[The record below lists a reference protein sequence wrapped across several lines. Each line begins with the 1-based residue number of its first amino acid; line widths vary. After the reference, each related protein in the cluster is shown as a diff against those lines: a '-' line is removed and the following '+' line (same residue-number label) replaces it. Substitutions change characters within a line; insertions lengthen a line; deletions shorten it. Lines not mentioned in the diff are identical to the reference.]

1 MDNIRQIGFSAI
13 VSAGLS
19 LAAIAGQTAHTPV
32 AAATPQATSTAASS
46 VAPSSVMR
54 ASAAAPSASSSPAV
68 KHVRVL
74 GGKSAVEIEIEGSE
88 PLVPQTQVLTGPDR
102 LVIDFP
108 NTVLS
113 TETRSQSVNRGEV
126 KDFRV
131 GLFHAAPPTTRV
143 VVDLKSPQS
152 FQIFPQ
158 GKTVIIKV
166 SSKSQSD
173 AAQGVEDFPAEPV
186 TRPGLVTTN
195 YTAGSARVS
204 TMPMT
209 ATPEPPAPTLNVTFR
224 NGMLSIES
232 NSATLSEILYAVHQ
246 RTGADVTLSAGAEQE
261 KVAANIGPAT
271 ATDVLTQLLNGSKF
285 NYMLVSSATD
295 PHVLDKVILSPK
307 AMGAVTPLPPMMP
320 SSDFDD
326 DAPTPPPPGPRPE
339 ALGENAPAVSNAPP
353 TNMPPQANPNM
364 PHPPQP
370 APGQIPSTPP
380 PDDNP
385 QQ

>member
-1 MDNIRQIGFSAI
+1 MDNVRQIGISAI

-19 LAAIAGQTAHTPV
+19 LAAVAGQTAPTPV
-32 AAATPQATSTAASS
+32 TVSTPQAASAVPSPVVRTSAT
-46 VAPSSVMR
+46 APSTSS
-54 ASAAAPSASSSPAV
+54 SAAV
-68 KHVRVL
+68 KRVQVL

-88 PLVPQTQVLTGPDR
+88 RLVPQTQVLTGPDR

-108 NTVLS
+108 NTALA

-131 GLFHAAPPTTRV
+131 GLFHAAPPVTRV

-166 SSKSQSD
+166 NSKSQNSN

-195 YTAGSARVS
+195 YTAGSAHVS
-204 TMPMT
+204 TMPL
-209 ATPEPPAPTLNVTFR
+209 AAPPQAPSAPLLDVTFR
-224 NGMLSIES
+224 NGMLTIRST
-232 NSATLSEILYAVHQ
+232 SASLSEILYAVHQ

-261 KVAANIGPAT
+261 KVAADIGPAP
-271 ATDVLTQLLNGSKF
+271 APDVLTRLLNGSKF
-285 NYMLVSSATD
+285 NYMIVSSASD
-295 PHVLDKVILSPK
+295 PRVLDKVILSPK
-307 AMGAVTPLPPMMP
+307 AVGAITPLPPMTP

-326 DAPTPPPPGPRPE
+326 DAPTPPPVPQRAEP
-339 ALGENAPAVSNAPP
+339 LGENGAVTNAPP
-353 TNMPPQANPNM
+353 TNMPPQSNPNM

-370 APGQIPSTPP
+370 PPGQVPSTPP